1 MLLTNEI
8 DSLFVNVKNIKNIC
22 ERCLNSQRWQG
33 NVTLMLL
40 DAAFT
45 SVGINYFQVVI
56 PKVKAFEKEFVTT
69 KKITSLGAL
78 AKFNFEE
85 AFHIWKNKRSWQI
98 VKEISRYLSTISKD
112 DREALRA
119 WAKSSSLK
127 EWSKDPIGKI
137 KGVGLITYQYLRMMG
152 GIDTVMPDKIV
163 KKVINGILIK
173 AGEKPV
179 YDNMEFIEKIEKLA
193 KNTGYRSIE
202 LCFMTWFVNNPERVN
217 EMP

>member
-8 DSLFVNVKNIKNIC
+8 DSLFANIKNIKKIC

-69 KKITSLGAL
+69 KKITSLEAL
-78 AKFNFEE
+78 AKFNCEE

>member
-8 DSLFVNVKNIKNIC
+8 DSLFANIKNIKKIC

-69 KKITSLGAL
+69 KKITSLEAL
-78 AKFNFEE
+78 AKFNCEE

-179 YDNMEFIEKIEKLA
+179 YDNIEFIEKIEKLA

>member
-69 KKITSLGAL
+69 KKITSLEAL
-78 AKFNFEE
+78 AKFNCEE

-202 LCFMTWFVNNPERVN
+202 LCFITWFVNNPERVN